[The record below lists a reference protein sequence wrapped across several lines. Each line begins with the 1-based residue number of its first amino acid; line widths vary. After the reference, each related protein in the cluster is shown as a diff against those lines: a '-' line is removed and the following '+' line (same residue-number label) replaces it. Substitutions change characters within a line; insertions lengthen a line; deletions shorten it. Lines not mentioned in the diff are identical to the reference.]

1 MDEKAFLLQE
11 IRYSKRKQNV
21 KKFLRYE
28 SVGIAAGGTIAIALE
43 GLSVFVPF
51 YTVHVWAVLAILC
64 GAAAGAIYTVKKRC
78 TMAQAAQQI
87 DRFGFQER
95 ILTAYERIGKEDD
108 FDRMQRSDAVHML
121 KENRAWQKVQVCPDR
136 RKLAALGLS
145 LGLALVLS
153 FVPAPA
159 RKQAQQ
165 RHAIR
170 QEARE
175 KEKEIQDV
183 MDALKQ
189 TDTSSMTKEQKKAL
203 QELIQSLAL
212 SQKEMQQAD
221 TKQSLASA
229 EQKLSY
235 KYEQAAQTS
244 GADVLASALKN
255 VQANANAGNQFAKG
269 GDGGKN
275 QAHGGTQS
283 TAQNGTQSG
292 ESTQASDNGSQ
303 ASGDGKNSDCKKN
316 GNGSGNGKGKGNGSG
331 NGNGNSS
338 GNGNGNS
345 SGTGSGNGN
354 GNGNGTGN
362 GSGTGGGRGTGSG
375 GGTHDYVSVP
385 NKIGND
391 SSIAKDKG
399 DSKNSDYYKAKNGLA
414 WKGEHVDLDSVVGDY
429 TKEAYEGIAN
439 GKYPAGMED
448 VIRNYFENLN

>member
-28 SVGIAAGGTIAIALE
+28 STGIAAGGTIAMVLE
-43 GLSVFVPF
+43 GCAVFVPF
-51 YTVHVWAVLAILC
+51 YTVHVWAVLAVLC
-64 GAAAGAIYTVKKRC
+64 GAAAGGIYTVMKRC
-78 TMAQAAQQI
+78 TMVQAAQQI

-95 ILTAYERIGKEDD
+95 IVTAYGRIGKEGSI
-108 FDRMQRSDAVHML
+108 DRMQRSDAVHML
-121 KENRAWQKVQVCPDR
+121 QEDHAWKKARVCPDR
-136 RKLAALGLS
+136 RKLVAIFLS

-153 FVPAPA
+153 FVPSPA
-159 RKQAQQ
+159 HKQVKQ

-175 KEKEIQDV
+175 KEKEIQKV

-221 TKQSLASA
+221 TKQALASA
-229 EQKLSY
+229 GQKLSY
-235 KYEQAAQTS
+235 KYGQAAQIS
-244 GADVLASALKN
+244 GTDALASVLKN
-255 VQANANAGNQFAKG
+255 IQVNTNTGNQLAQ
-269 GDGGKN
+269 GDV
-275 QAHGGTQS
+275 QSTTQSGTQR
-283 TAQNGTQSG
+283 G
-292 ESTQASDNGSQ
+292 ESTQSSETSSQ
-303 ASGDGKNSDCKKN
+303 DSGDGEDS
-316 GNGSGNGKGKGNGSG
+316 GSGKDGS
-331 NGNGNSS
+331 
-338 GNGNGNS
+338 
-345 SGTGSGNGN
+345 
-354 GNGNGTGN
+354 
-362 GSGTGGGRGTGSG
+362 GRGTGSG

-385 NKIGND
+385 NKLGND
-391 SSIAKDKG
+391 SSITKDKG

>member
-1 MDEKAFLLQE
+1 MEENMQGESSMDEKAFLLQE

-28 SVGIAAGGTIAIALE
+28 STGIAAGGTIAMVLE
-43 GLSVFVPF
+43 GCAVFVPF
-51 YTVHVWAVLAILC
+51 YTVHVWAVLAVLC
-64 GAAAGAIYTVKKRC
+64 GVAAGGIYTVKKRC
-78 TMAQAAQQI
+78 TMVQAAQQI

-95 ILTAYERIGKEDD
+95 IVTAYGRIGKEGSI
-108 FDRMQRSDAVHML
+108 DRMQRSDAGHML
-121 KENRAWQKVQVCPDR
+121 QENHTWKKARVCPDR
-136 RKLAALGLS
+136 RKLVALFLS

-153 FVPAPA
+153 FVPSPA
-159 RKQAQQ
+159 HKQVKQ

-175 KEKEIQDV
+175 KEKEIQKV

-189 TDTSSMTKEQKKAL
+189 TDTASMTKEQKKAL

-229 EQKLSY
+229 GQKLSY
-235 KYEQAAQTS
+235 KYGQAAQIS
-244 GADVLASALKN
+244 GADALASVLKN
-255 VQANANAGNQFAKG
+255 IQVNTNTGNQLAQ
-269 GDGGKN
+269 GDVQSTTQN
-275 QAHGGTQS
+275 TTQSGTQR
-283 TAQNGTQSG
+283 G
-292 ESTQASDNGSQ
+292 ESTQSSETSSQ
-303 ASGDGKNSDCKKN
+303 DSGDGEDSGSGKDGSGS
-316 GNGSGNGKGKGNGSG
+316 GNGSGSGTGK
-331 NGNGNSS
+331 
-338 GNGNGNS
+338 
-345 SGTGSGNGN
+345 GTGSGNGS
-354 GNGNGTGN
+354 GTGN
-362 GSGTGGGRGTGSG
+362 GTGGGRGTGSG
-375 GGTHDYVSVP
+375 EGTHDYVSVP
-385 NKIGND
+385 NKLGND
-391 SSIAKDKG
+391 SSITKDKG